1 MREAGLTA
9 GVTLSPILPDITDAA
24 ADLEAVIAAARAHD
38 ATHLFW
44 NVLFLKPSAQHAF
57 FPFLERHFP
66 HLATRYAARFAR
78 SGFLNRAYQDRIG
91 GLVGDLKRKHGFPDH
106 TDFEMPAPVHETET
120 EAEQLSLFQIDA
132 PAVPPQ
138 PQGPRMRRIGQS
150 SPMGYIESHSAC

>member
-44 NVLFLKPSAQHAF
+44 SVLFLKPSAQHAF

-66 HLATRYAARFAR
+66 HLATRYAARFAH

-91 GLVGDLKRKHGFPDH
+91 GLVGDLKQKHGFPDH